1 MKNLLHLTWN
11 LALVLKYAIIAIFC
25 LSWAERAN
33 KFKWNPLIS
42 STIYIIIAGAA
53 ALGLS
58 LLLLLLLKFLKSHV
72 VLLHSINSFYCHK
85 YRGIKMEK
93 SIFFWYFSSLRNSHC
108 HILLRPLIAI
118 VFFRFLPSFKVYS
131 ALLLHARLALFHI
144 YYRFLFSPLLFEFL
158 QLIWRGEPYGKN
170 MTLKPPPLFPT
181 KICKRFWPP
190 PHIASTS

>member
-53 ALGLS
+53 ASALS

-85 YRGIKMEK
+85 YRGLKMEK
-93 SIFFWYFSSLRNSHC
+93 SIFFWYFS
-108 HILLRPLIAI
+108 
-118 VFFRFLPSFKVYS
+118 
-131 ALLLHARLALFHI
+131 LFHI
-144 YYRFLFSPLLFEFL
+144 YRFLFSPLLFEFL

-181 KICKRFWPP
+181 KSCKRFWPP
-190 PHIASTS
+190 PHIASTST